1 MRPIAQNFVRDSRSR
16 GVSKDVNKAAK
27 SRTKRT
33 MNDMKTKLLL
43 AAAVAVLTAV
53 NTASAAEPLLSPKAK
68 ALADSLRTVPGST
81 TDTIDRG
88 VLPGSPKGREL
99 AYSLRRVPSVGP
111 SVDLAHGPRP
121 TMSPKD
127 PRYEAVLRELRA
139 KEFQVAPLK

>member
-1 MRPIAQNFVRDSRSR
+1 
-16 GVSKDVNKAAK
+16 
-27 SRTKRT
+27 
-33 MNDMKTKLLL
+33 MNDMKTTLLL
-43 AAAVAVLTAV
+43 AAAVAVLTAA
-53 NTASAAEPLLSPKAK
+53 NAASAAEPLLSPKAK

-81 TDTIDRG
+81 TDMIDRG

-99 AYSLRRVPSVGP
+99 AYSLRKVPSVGP

-127 PRYEAVLRELRA
+127 PRYETALRELRA